1 MLDNR
6 MVRWIRARQI
16 SNQQSIIMKDKN
28 KTINNPQL
36 TEEQKRRHELRE
48 ESERNAY
55 NRDLFLRAMNGRVGS
70 GMTYRP

>member
-70 GMTYRP
+70 GMTYKP

>member
-1 MLDNR
+1 
-6 MVRWIRARQI
+6 
-16 SNQQSIIMKDKN
+16 MKDKN

-70 GMTYRP
+70 GMTYKP